1 MIMEFQEIYRDFNL
15 DELERQI
22 QNLSTDTTI
31 TFNDLIQKIYA
42 NEENGIVG
50 TMIGFIKDAMI
61 EELGNTK
68 NILITIVIV
77 VMISALFSTY
87 KDVFQ
92 NYQMA
97 ELSFYVNYLVLIVIV
112 TNLFGQALV
121 IGEDALRTIEE
132 FMRIFFPTYF
142 LIIGSTI
149 GVGTG
154 LAYYQIAGITI
165 YFMEW
170 GMLSIL
176 LPALS
181 AYMLLVVMNGILEEG
196 KLVLFLKMYQKGIK
210 FLLKLSLSVLTGAS
224 VLQSMIRP
232 LVDRM
237 KGEAVYKAVES
248 IPGIGEMTEG
258 VMRIWL
264 GSAVLIKNSVGIA
277 GCIFLLFVCIS
288 PIIKIFIYGGILK
301 ITAAILGIAGEKKM
315 ILCLNYVGDAVFM
328 LLQTVSYGLMFFVVL
343 IAITAYS
350 TNGGF

>member
-1 MIMEFQEIYRDFNL
+1 MEFQEIYQEFKL

-22 QNLSTDTTI
+22 QNLSADTTI
-31 TFNDLIQKIYA
+31 TFKDLIQKIYT
-42 NEENGIVG
+42 NKENGIVG
-50 TMIGFIKDAMI
+50 PMLESIKDVML
-61 EELGNTK
+61 EEVGKTK
-68 NILITIVIV
+68 NVIITIVIV
-77 VMISALFSTY
+77 VMISALFSSY

-121 IGEDALRTIEE
+121 IGEEALRTIEE

-165 YFMEW
+165 YLVEW
-170 GMLSIL
+170 GLLSIL

-210 FLLKLSLSVLTGAS
+210 FLLKLSLSVLTGAGILHS
-224 VLQSMIRP
+224 LIRP
-232 LVDRM
+232 LVDRI
-237 KGEAVYKAVES
+237 KGEAIYKAVES

-264 GSAVLIKNSVGIA
+264 GSADLIKNSVGIA
-277 GCIFLLFVCIS
+277 GCIFLLLACIS
-288 PIIKIFIYGGILK
+288 PVIKIFIYGGMLK
-301 ITAAILGIAGEKKM
+301 ITAAILGVAGEKKM

-328 LLQTVSYGLMFFVVL
+328 VLQTVSYGIMFFVVL

>member
-1 MIMEFQEIYRDFNL
+1 MEFQEIYQEFKL

-22 QNLSTDTTI
+22 QNLSADTTI
-31 TFNDLIQKIYA
+31 TFKDLIQKIYT
-42 NEENGIVG
+42 NKENGIVG
-50 TMIGFIKDAMI
+50 PMLESIKDVML
-61 EELGNTK
+61 EEVGKTK
-68 NILITIVIV
+68 NVIITIVIV
-77 VMISALFSTY
+77 VMISALFSSY

-121 IGEDALRTIEE
+121 IGEEALRTIEE

-165 YFMEW
+165 YLVEW
-170 GMLSIL
+170 GLLSIL

-181 AYMLLVVMNGILEEG
+181 AYMLLIVMNGILEEG

-210 FLLKLSLSVLTGAS
+210 FLLKLSLSVLTGAGILHS
-224 VLQSMIRP
+224 LIRP
-232 LVDRM
+232 LVDRI
-237 KGEAVYKAVES
+237 KGEVIYKAVES

-258 VMRIWL
+258 VMRIWV

-277 GCIFLLFVCIS
+277 GCIFLLLACIS
-288 PIIKIFIYGGILK
+288 PVIKIFIYGGMLK
-301 ITAAILGIAGEKKM
+301 ITAAILGVAGEKKM

-328 LLQTVSYGLMFFVVL
+328 VLQTVSYGIMFFVVL